1 MTGLDLAARGM
12 GWAFAGLAGAGSVY
26 TVMAGLITARFFAR
40 PLRDPARRDAAPASV
55 TLLKPLHGAEPQ
67 LRQNLASFFRQS
79 MAPPCEIVMGV
90 QSAGDPARGDAE
102 AVMAAYPDVPA
113 RLVVDGARRGRNGK
127 IANLINMSQGGLGEI
142 VVLTDS
148 DIAARPN
155 YLCGVLAALAE
166 PGVGVVTCPYNGVG
180 VAGVWSRLAALG
192 LTGHFLPNVLVGVS
206 LGLATPCMGSTI
218 ALRRETLERIGGFE
232 AFADVLA
239 DDYAIGAAVRALG
252 LRSVVAPVLVA
263 HASSERSLRDVFAHE
278 LRWAKT
284 VKGVDPAG
292 HAGSVVTHPLPLSV
306 MALALAPSLVTAAL
320 FVAAVLARVW
330 LIRRV
335 YGVIGEK
342 PEPWWLIP
350 PRDMLSFCV
359 FAGSFFVRY
368 IEWRGETFH
377 VTQDGDLRP
386 V

>member
-1 MTGLDLAARGM
+1 M
-12 GWAFAGLAGAGSVY
+12 GWACAALAGAGSVY
-26 TVMAGLITARFFAR
+26 AVMAGLITARFFA
-40 PLRDPARRDAAPASV
+40 PTLEAGLGRDVPRSSV

-67 LRQNLASFFRQS
+67 LRQNLASFFQESVAR
-79 MAPPCEIVMGV
+79 PVEIVMGV
-90 QSAGDPARGDAE
+90 QSPGDPARLDAE
-102 AVMAAYPDVPA
+102 ALMAAHPEASA
-113 RLVVDGARRGRNGK
+113 RLVVDSARKGRNGK
-127 IANLINMSQGGLGEI
+127 IANLINMSQGGLNEI
-142 VVLTDS
+142 VVLSDS
-148 DIAARPN
+148 DIAVRPD
-155 YLCGVLAALAE
+155 YLSGVLTALAE
-166 PGVGVVTCPYNGVG
+166 PGVGVVTCPYYGVG
-180 VAGVWSRLAALG
+180 VAGFWSRLAALG

-252 LRSVVAPVLVA
+252 LRSVVAPVPVA
-263 HASSERSLRDVFAHE
+263 HASSERSLREVFAHE

-284 VKGVDPAG
+284 VKGVDPGG

-306 MALALAPSLVTAAL
+306 IALVLAPSFAAAAL
-320 FVAAVLARVW
+320 LAAALLARVW

-342 PEPWWLIP
+342 PAPWWLIP

-359 FAGSFFVRY
+359 FAGSFFARS